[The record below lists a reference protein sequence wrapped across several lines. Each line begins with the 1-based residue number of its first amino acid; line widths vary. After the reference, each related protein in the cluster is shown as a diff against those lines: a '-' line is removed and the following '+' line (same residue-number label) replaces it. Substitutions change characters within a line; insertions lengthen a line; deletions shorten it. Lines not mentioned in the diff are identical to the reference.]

1 MWHQTF
7 KTIKFQNTSS
17 GRFTEMFLTLNAFKP
32 KPPKTNVEAA
42 SLVSPRPCDRT
53 QERNDR
59 EFASKWTNHLIKK
72 DTNLRQL
79 QCPWLWQ
86 RQVSSHYFTFC
97 ALICEYGSMAF
108 IRGEFRQMEREGRG
122 GEGWKE
128 LRMKERR
135 SITAWTILCAKN
147 AALSSSTVKLGL
159 SLMQK
164 QRATHKIIAMF
175 LCFCFCFFFFHLYLL
190 AWIHARQQLFY
201 FGKLKKRSLGSCLV
215 FTWLMHSNASLLAIL
230 PRKTPG

>member
-1 MWHQTF
+1 M
-7 KTIKFQNTSS
+7 
-17 GRFTEMFLTLNAFKP
+17 
-32 KPPKTNVEAA
+32 
-42 SLVSPRPCDRT
+42 
-53 QERNDR
+53 
-59 EFASKWTNHLIKK
+59 
-72 DTNLRQL
+72 
-79 QCPWLWQ
+79 
-86 RQVSSHYFTFC
+86 
-97 ALICEYGSMAF
+97 SMALAEASIQSLLDF
-108 IRGEFRQMEREGRG
+108 LRLNLWIWFDGFHKRGSLDKWKGRGGEGRR

-135 SITAWTILCAKN
+135 SVTAWTILCAKN
-147 AALSSSTVKLGL
+147 AELSSSTVKLGL

-175 LCFCFCFFFFHLYLL
+175 LCFCFCFFFFHLHLL

-215 FTWLMHSNASLLAIL
+215 FTWLMHSNASLFAIL

>member
-1 MWHQTF
+1 M
-7 KTIKFQNTSS
+7 N
-17 GRFTEMFLTLNAFKP
+17 E
-32 KPPKTNVEAA
+32 
-42 SLVSPRPCDRT
+42 
-53 QERNDR
+53 
-59 EFASKWTNHLIKK
+59 
-72 DTNLRQL
+72 
-79 QCPWLWQ
+79 
-86 RQVSSHYFTFC
+86 SSHQKRYKSSSTSM
-97 ALICEYGSMAF
+97 SMALAEASIQSLLDF
-108 IRGEFRQMEREGRG
+108 LRLNLWIWFDGFHKRGSLDKWKGRGGEGRR

-135 SITAWTILCAKN
+135 SVTAWTILCAKN
-147 AALSSSTVKLGL
+147 AELSSSTVKLGL

-175 LCFCFCFFFFHLYLL
+175 LCFCFCFCFFHLHLL

-215 FTWLMHSNASLLAIL
+215 FTWLMHSNASLFAIL

>member
-1 MWHQTF
+1 M
-7 KTIKFQNTSS
+7 N
-17 GRFTEMFLTLNAFKP
+17 E
-32 KPPKTNVEAA
+32 
-42 SLVSPRPCDRT
+42 
-53 QERNDR
+53 
-59 EFASKWTNHLIKK
+59 
-72 DTNLRQL
+72 
-79 QCPWLWQ
+79 
-86 RQVSSHYFTFC
+86 SSHQKRYKSSSTSM
-97 ALICEYGSMAF
+97 SMALAEASIQSLLDF
-108 IRGEFRQMEREGRG
+108 LHLHLWIWFDGFHKRGSLDKWKGRGGEGRR

-135 SITAWTILCAKN
+135 SVTAWTILCAKN
-147 AALSSSTVKLGL
+147 AELSSSTVKLGL

-175 LCFCFCFFFFHLYLL
+175 LCFCFCFFFHLHLL

-215 FTWLMHSNASLLAIL
+215 FTWLMHSNASLFAIL

>member
-42 SLVSPRPCDRT
+42 GLVSPRPCDRT

-175 LCFCFCFFFFHLYLL
+175 LCFCFCFMFFFFIFTYLHESMHVKNCFIL
-190 AWIHARQQLFY
+190 A
-201 FGKLKKRSLGSCLV
+201 S
-215 FTWLMHSNASLLAIL
+215 
-230 PRKTPG
+230 